1 MKESETMTHAMD
13 DDRVIEGSD
22 GIGELDTVLRDIEPA
37 DFAPARQSQKRRGVS
52 GTVHRDRIHD
62 SAAKH
67 VTGRADYTDDISQPE
82 GTLHAY
88 LGVSQIAHARLNGLN
103 LSAVRAAPGV
113 VDVLTAEDIPGV
125 NDISPTGKHDEPVF
139 PTDAIEFHG
148 QPLFAVIAVTREAA
162 RRAAILAKVDCEPLP
177 FALDPVSAREAGHPY
192 VTPPLTL
199 KRGEAE
205 PALASA
211 KNRISGKIAIGG
223 QDHMYLEGQIAFA
236 IPGEDDDMVVHCST
250 QHPSEAQHMV
260 AHVLGVPSN
269 AVTVNVRRM
278 GGGFGGKE
286 SQMNL
291 FCAVAAIA
299 ARKCG
304 RPVKIRPDRDQDMTA
319 TGKRHDFVVDY
330 EVGFDET
337 GRIEAVDA
345 TFAARCG
352 YSSDLS
358 GPVTDR
364 ALFHADN
371 AYFYPHVRL
380 QSQPLKT
387 NTVSNTAFRG
397 FGGPQG
403 VVVAERMIEEIAYA
417 TGRDPLDVRMANFYG
432 SAGRDVTPYHQTV
445 EDNILARLVTELEEK
460 SDYRKRRAAI
470 IAENAAS
477 PILKRGIA
485 LTPVKFGI
493 SFTATWYNQAG
504 ALIHVYND
512 GSIHLNH
519 GGTEMGQGLNTKVAQ
534 VVADAF
540 QVDFERIKITRT
552 TTEKVPNTSATA
564 ASSGSDLNGMAA
576 LDAAE
581 QIKAR
586 LVAFATE
593 NWGVAADAVTFEA
606 NEVRIGETVLSF
618 DDFIREAYKARVQLS
633 AAGFYKTPKIHWDR
647 ETGSGRPFYYFSYG
661 AACSEVTIDTL
672 TGEYRVERTDILHDV
687 GRSLNPALDKGQV
700 EGAFIQGM
708 GWLTTEELWWDHKG
722 ELRTHAPSTYKIP
735 LASDRPRIFNVE
747 LADWSENRELTI
759 KRSKAVG
766 EPPFMLGISVFEALS
781 MAVASV
787 ADYRECPRLDAPA
800 TPERILMAVSRL
812 QGRG

>member
-1 MKESETMTHAMD
+1 MKDQITTNEAIRGAVH
-13 DDRVIEGSD
+13 SD
-22 GIGELDTVLRDIEPA
+22 LR
-37 DFAPARQSQKRRGVS
+37 
-52 GTVHRDRIHD
+52 HD
-62 SAAKH
+62 SAIKH
-67 VTGRADYTDDISQPE
+67 VTGRAEYCDDIAEPA

-88 LGVSQIAHARLNGLN
+88 LGTSDVTHARIRSLD

-113 VDVLTAEDIPGV
+113 IGVLTAADIPGA
-125 NDISPTGKHDEPVF
+125 NDISPTGRNDEPVF
-139 PTDAIEFHG
+139 PTDLIEFHG
-148 QPLFAVIAVTREAA
+148 QPLFAVVAESRDAA
-162 RRAAILAKVDCEPLP
+162 RRAAELAQMEVEDLP
-177 FALDPVSAREAGHPY
+177 HALDPLQAQAAGYPHITDPLKLERGDVATGFAEAPH
-192 VTPPLTL
+192 
-199 KRGEAE
+199 
-205 PALASA
+205 
-211 KNRISGKIAIGG
+211 RITGRLNVGG
-223 QDHMYLEGQIAFA
+223 QDHMYLEGQISFA
-236 IPGEDDDMVVHCST
+236 IPGEDDDVVVHCST

-291 FCAVAAIA
+291 FACVAALA
-299 ARKCG
+299 AKKWN

-319 TGKRHDFVVDY
+319 TGKRHDFVIDY
-330 EVGFDET
+330 DVAFDEA
-337 GRIEAVDA
+337 GRIQAVEGE
-345 TFAARCG
+345 FAARCG
-352 YSSDLS
+352 WSSDLS

-380 QSQPLKT
+380 TSRPMKT

-403 VVVAERMIEEIAYA
+403 VVAAERMIEEIAFA
-417 TGRDPLDVRMANFYG
+417 LGKDPLEVRKANFYG
-432 SAGRDVTPYHQTV
+432 PEGRDLTPYHQQVT
-445 EDNILARLVTELEEK
+445 DNILERLVGELEK
-460 SDYRKRRAAI
+460 SADYQARRKAI
-470 IAENAAS
+470 LKFNAQS
-477 PILKRGIA
+477 RFLKRGIA

-493 SFTATWYNQAG
+493 SFTATHYNQAG
-504 ALIHVYND
+504 SLIHVYSD

-540 QVDFERIKITRT
+540 QVDITRIKITRT

-586 LVAFATE
+586 LVEFAADK
-593 NWGVAADAVTFEA
+593 WGVDPAAVIFLPNAVKVG
-606 NEVRIGETVLSF
+606 NEVMGF
-618 DDFIREAYKARVQLS
+618 DALVKAAYMARVHLS
-633 AAGFYKTPKIHWDR
+633 AAGFYKTPDIHWDR
-647 ETGSGRPFYYFSYG
+647 AAGRGRPFYYYAYG
-661 AACSEVTIDTL
+661 ASCSEVSVDTL

-687 GRSLNPALDKGQV
+687 GRSLNPVLDKGQV

-708 GWLTTEELWWDHKG
+708 GWLTTEELWWDKQG
-722 ELRTHAPSTYKIP
+722 RLRTHAPSTYKIP
-735 LASDRPRIFNVE
+735 LASDAPRIFNVG
-747 LADWSENRELTI
+747 LAEWSVNPERTI

-766 EPPFMLGISVFEALS
+766 EPPFMLGISVLEALS

-800 TPERILMAVSRL
+800 TPERVLMAVERL
-812 QGRG
+812 RGGK

>member
-1 MKESETMTHAMD
+1 MMKDLPLIQGAAHQD
-13 DDRVIEGSD
+13 
-22 GIGELDTVLRDIEPA
+22 L
-37 DFAPARQSQKRRGVS
+37 K
-52 GTVHRDRIHD
+52 HD
-62 SAAKH
+62 SAVKQ
-67 VTGRADYTDDISQPE
+67 VQGKADYTDDIAEPI

-88 LGVSQIAHARLNGLN
+88 LGVSTVAHANIRAMD
-103 LSAVRAAPGV
+103 LSKVRSAPGV

-125 NDISPTGKHDEPVF
+125 NDVSPTGRNDEPIF
-139 PTDAIEFHG
+139 PTEKVEFHG
-148 QPLFAVIAVTREAA
+148 QPLFAVIAESRDAA
-162 RRAAILAKVDCEPLP
+162 RRAAELADVDYEVLP
-177 FALDPVSAREAGHPY
+177 HALDAVSAEEAGMPM
-192 VTPPLTL
+192 VTDPLKL
-199 KRGEAE
+199 ERGDVA
-205 PALASA
+205 AGFDQASH
-211 KNRISGKIAIGG
+211 RISGRLVVGG
-223 QDHMYLEGQIAFA
+223 QDHMYLEGHIAFA
-236 IPGEDDDMVVHCST
+236 IPGEDDDVVVHCST

-260 AHVLGVPSN
+260 AHALGVPSN
-269 AVTVNVRRM
+269 AVVVNVRRM

-291 FCAVAAIA
+291 FCAVAAIGA
-299 ARKCG
+299 KKLG

-330 EVGFDET
+330 DLGFDDD
-337 GRIEAVDA
+337 GRIQAVESQ
-345 TFAARCG
+345 FAARCG

-371 AYFYPHVRL
+371 AYFYPNVRL
-380 QSQPLKT
+380 TSRPQKT

-403 VVVAERMIEEIAYA
+403 AVAAERMVEEIAYA
-417 TGRDPLDVRMANFYG
+417 LGKDPLEVRKANFYG
-432 SAGRDVTPYHQTV
+432 DAKDGRNLTPYHQEV
-445 EDNILARLVTELEEK
+445 EDNVIGRIVEELEE
-460 SDYRKRRAAI
+460 SADYQARRKAI
-470 IAENAAS
+470 LEENAKGGV
-477 PILKRGIA
+477 IRRGIA

-534 VVADAF
+534 VVAEAF
-540 QVDFERIKITRT
+540 QVDFDHIKITKT

-564 ASSGSDLNGMAA
+564 ASSGTDLNGMAA
-576 LDAAE
+576 LNAAE

-586 LVAFATE
+586 LVKFAAE
-593 NWGVAADAVTFEA
+593 SRGVSEDDVSFAPNHLV
-606 NEVRIGETVLSF
+606 IGEETISF
-618 DDFIREAYKARVQLS
+618 AAFVKEAYMARVHLS

-647 ETGSGRPFYYFSYG
+647 AAGKGRPFYYYSYG
-661 AACSEVTIDTL
+661 AACSEVAIDTL

-687 GRSLNPALDKGQV
+687 GRSLNPILDKGQV

-708 GWLTTEELWWDHKG
+708 GWLTTEELWWDDAG
-722 ELRTHAPSTYKIP
+722 RLRTHAPSTYKIP
-735 LASDRPRIFNVE
+735 LASDRPREFNVN
-747 LADWSENRELTI
+747 LADWSENREMTI

-766 EPPFMLGISVFEALS
+766 EPPFVLGISVLEALS

-787 ADYRECPRLDAPA
+787 DGYRTCPRLEAPA
-800 TPERILMAVSRL
+800 TPERVLMAVERL
-812 QGRG
+812 KAQG

>member
-1 MKESETMTHAMD
+1 MKDSAS
-13 DDRVIEGSD
+13 I
-22 GIGELDTVLRDIEPA
+22 
-37 DFAPARQSQKRRGVS
+37 RGAAH
-52 GTVHRDRIHD
+52 TDRIHD
-62 SAAKH
+62 SATKH
-67 VTGRADYTDDISQPE
+67 VTGSADYTDDIAEPV

-88 LGVSQIAHARLNGLN
+88 LGVSDVAHAKLGRVD
-103 LSAVRAAPGV
+103 LSAVLAAPGV
-113 VDVLTAEDIPGV
+113 VGVLTADDIPGH
-125 NDISPTGKHDEPVF
+125 NDVSPTGLNDEPVF
-139 PTDAIEFHG
+139 PTDTIQFHG
-148 QPLFAVIAVTREAA
+148 QPLFAVIAETRDDA
-162 RRAAILAKVDCEPLP
+162 RRAAELAQVDYEVLP
-177 FALDPVSAREAGHPY
+177 HALDPIAAQEAGYPH
-192 VTPPLTL
+192 VTAPLKL
-199 KRGEAE
+199 ERGEVD
-205 PALASA
+205 PAIA
-211 KNRISGKIAIGG
+211 KATNRIQARMTVGG
-223 QDHMYLEGQIAFA
+223 QDHMYLEGHIAFA
-236 IPGEDDDMVVHCST
+236 IPGEDDDVIVHCST

-299 ARKCG
+299 AKKWNRA
-304 RPVKIRPDRDQDMTA
+304 VKIRPDRDQDMTA
-319 TGKRHDFVVDY
+319 TGKRHDFVIDY
-330 EVGFDET
+330 DVAFDDA
-337 GRIEAVDA
+337 GRIEAVDGV
-345 TFAARCG
+345 FAARCG
-352 YSSDLS
+352 FSSDLS

-371 AYFYPHVRL
+371 AYFYPNVRL
-380 QSQPLKT
+380 VSHPMKT

-403 VVVAERMIEEIAYA
+403 VIVAERIMEEIAYA
-417 TGRDPLDVRMANFYG
+417 TGQDPLDVRKANFYG
-432 SAGRDVTPYHQTV
+432 GAGRDLTPYHQEV
-445 EDNILARLVTELEEK
+445 EDNILDRLVGELEETAG
-460 SDYRKRRAAI
+460 YRARRKAI
-470 IAENAAS
+470 IDFNATS
-477 PILKRGIA
+477 RVLKKGIA

-504 ALIHVYND
+504 ALVHVYND

-534 VVADAF
+534 VVAEAF
-540 QVDFERIKITRT
+540 QVDFERIKITKT

-564 ASSGSDLNGMAA
+564 ASSGTDLNGMAA
-576 LDAAE
+576 LNAVE

-586 LVAFATE
+586 LVEFAAGKWE
-593 NWGVAADAVTFEA
+593 VSPDAVLFEP
-606 NEVRIGETVLSF
+606 NQVRIGDNVLSF
-618 DDFIREAYKARVQLS
+618 DAFVKEAYMARVQLS

-647 ETGSGRPFYYFSYG
+647 AAGKGRPFFYYAYG

-687 GRSLNPALDKGQV
+687 GRSLNPVLDKGQV

-708 GWLTTEELWWDHKG
+708 GWLTTEELWWDDAG
-722 ELRTHAPSTYKIP
+722 CLRTHAPSTYKIP
-735 LASDRPRIFNVE
+735 LASDRPRVFNVK

-787 ADYRECPRLDAPA
+787 GDYRTCPRLDAPA
-800 TPERILMAVSRL
+800 TPERVLMAVERL
-812 QGRG
+812 KAAG

>member
-1 MKESETMTHAMD
+1 MKDHQTISGAVHL
-13 DDRVIEGSD
+13 DR
-22 GIGELDTVLRDIEPA
+22 
-37 DFAPARQSQKRRGVS
+37 Q
-52 GTVHRDRIHD
+52 HD
-62 SAAKH
+62 SAIKH
-67 VTGRADYTDDISQPE
+67 VTGRAEYTDDIAEPQ

-88 LGVSQIAHARLNGLN
+88 LGVSTVAHGRIISMD
-103 LSAVRAAPGV
+103 LSAVRAASGV
-113 VDVLTAEDIPGV
+113 VDVLTADDVPGV
-125 NDISPTGKHDEPVF
+125 NDISPTGKNDEPVF
-139 PTDAIEFHG
+139 PTEKVEFHG
-148 QPLFAVIAVTREAA
+148 QPVFAVVAETRDAA
-162 RRAAILAKVDCEPLP
+162 RRAAELANIEYEVLP
-177 FALDPVSAREAGHPY
+177 HALGPIEAQEAGYPHI
-192 VTPPLTL
+192 TDPLKLERGNVAEGQAAAEHRL
-199 KRGEAE
+199 KG
-205 PALASA
+205 
-211 KNRISGKIAIGG
+211 RITIGG
-223 QDHMYLEGQIAFA
+223 QDHMYLEGHIAFA
-236 IPGEDDDMVVHCST
+236 IPGEDEDVTVHCST

-260 AHVLGVPSN
+260 AHVLGVANN

-299 ARKCG
+299 AKKLNRA
-304 RPVKIRPDRDQDMTA
+304 VKIRPDRDQDMTA

-330 EVGFDET
+330 DVAFDGT
-337 GRIEAVDA
+337 GRIQAVESA
-345 TFAARCG
+345 FAARCG

-380 QSQPLKT
+380 ESHPMKT

-403 VVVAERMIEEIAYA
+403 VVAAERMIEEIAYA
-417 TGRDPLDVRMANFYG
+417 LGKDPLDVRKANFYG
-432 SAGRDVTPYHQTV
+432 EEGRDLTPYHQKV
-445 EDNILARLVTELEEK
+445 EDNILDRLIGELEDSAE
-460 SDYRKRRAAI
+460 YRKRREEI
-470 IAENAAS
+470 IAFNKQS
-477 PILKRGIA
+477 KIIKKGIA

-504 ALIHVYND
+504 SLIHVYND

-540 QVDFERIKITRT
+540 QVDFERIKITKT

-586 LVAFATE
+586 LVAFAAE
-593 NWGVAADAVTFEA
+593 KYGVAEDAVEFRA
-606 NEVRIGETVLSF
+606 NTVWAGETAVPF
-618 DDFIREAYKARVQLS
+618 DRLVKEAYMARVHLS

-647 ETGSGRPFYYFSYG
+647 AAGKGRPFFYYAYG
-661 AACSEVTIDTL
+661 ASCSEVSVDTL

-687 GRSLNPALDKGQV
+687 GRSLNPVLDKGQV

-708 GWLTTEELWWDHKG
+708 GWLTTEELWWDG
-722 ELRTHAPSTYKIP
+722 EGRLRTHAPSTYKIP
-735 LASDRPRIFNVE
+735 LASDRPRVFNVN
-747 LADWSENRELTI
+747 LAEWSVNKERTI

-781 MAVASV
+781 MAVAST
-787 ADYRECPRLDAPA
+787 ADYKVCPRLDAPA
-800 TPERILMAVSRL
+800 TPERVLLAIETLKG
-812 QGRG
+812 QG

>member
-1 MKESETMTHAMD
+1 MKHDIITDAKKSISGAVHT
-13 DDRVIEGSD
+13 DR
-22 GIGELDTVLRDIEPA
+22 R
-37 DFAPARQSQKRRGVS
+37 
-52 GTVHRDRIHD
+52 HD
-62 SAAKH
+62 SAEKH
-67 VTGRADYTDDISQPE
+67 VTGRAEYCDDIAEPQ

-88 LGVSQIAHARLNGLN
+88 LGTSTVAHGLIRSMD
-103 LSAVRAAPGV
+103 LDAVLAAPGV
-113 VDVLTAEDIPGV
+113 IGVLTADDVPGH
-125 NDISPTGKHDEPVF
+125 NDISPTGQKDEPVF
-139 PTDAIEFHG
+139 PVDRTEFHG
-148 QPLFAVIAVTREAA
+148 QPLFAVIATSRDAA
-162 RRAAILAKVDCEPLP
+162 RRAAELAKIDYEVLP
-177 FALDPVSAREAGHPY
+177 HALDPVSAIEADYPH
-192 VTPPLTL
+192 VTEPLKL
-199 KRGEAE
+199 ERGDIA
-205 PALASA
+205 PAFDSA
-211 KNRISGKIAIGG
+211 KNRIKGRMTIGG

-236 IPGEDDDMVVHCST
+236 IPGEDDDVVVHCST

-299 ARKCG
+299 AKKWN

-330 EVGFDET
+330 DVAFDDT
-337 GRIEAVDA
+337 GRIEAVDG

-371 AYFYPHVRL
+371 AYFYANVRL
-380 QSQPLKT
+380 TSRPMKT

-403 VVVAERMIEEIAYA
+403 VVAAERMIEEIAYA
-417 TGRDPLDVRMANFYG
+417 LGKDPLEIRKTNFYG
-432 SAGRDVTPYHQTV
+432 DRNDGRILTPYHQEV
-445 EDNILARLVTELEEK
+445 EDNILPRLIGDLESS
-460 SDYRKRRAAI
+460 SDYQARREAVLQH
-470 IAENAAS
+470 NARS
-477 PILKRGIA
+477 SMIKRGIA

-504 ALIHVYND
+504 ALIHIYND

-540 QVDFERIKITRT
+540 QVDFERIKITKT

-576 LDAAE
+576 LNAAE
-581 QIKAR
+581 QLKER
-586 LVAFATE
+586 LVAFAAERWNSEPETIRFHNNMVE
-593 NWGVAADAVTFEA
+593 IGSELVSFNDL
-606 NEVRIGETVLSF
+606 VRQ
-618 DDFIREAYKARVQLS
+618 AYMARVHLS

-647 ETGSGRPFYYFSYG
+647 AAGKGRPFYYFAYG
-661 AACSEVTIDTL
+661 ASCSEVSVDTL

-687 GRSLNPALDKGQV
+687 GKSLNPILDKGQV

-708 GWLTTEELWWDHKG
+708 GWLTTEELWWDQAG
-722 ELRTHAPSTYKIP
+722 RLRTHAPSTYKIP
-735 LASDRPRIFNVE
+735 LASDRPRQFTVK
-747 LADWSENRELTI
+747 LAEWSENKERTI

-800 TPERILMAVSRL
+800 TPERVLMAIERL
-812 QGRG
+812 KNRE

>member
-1 MKESETMTHAMD
+1 MKDNVS
-13 DDRVIEGSD
+13 I
-22 GIGELDTVLRDIEPA
+22 
-37 DFAPARQSQKRRGVS
+37 RGAAH
-52 GTVHRDRIHD
+52 TDRIHD
-62 SAAKH
+62 SATKH
-67 VTGRADYTDDISQPE
+67 VTGAADYTDDIVEPV

-88 LGVSQIAHARLNGLN
+88 LGVSDVAHANIRSLD

-113 VDVLTAEDIPGV
+113 VGVLTADDIPGR
-125 NDISPTGKHDEPVF
+125 NDISPTGLNDEPVF
-139 PTDAIEFHG
+139 PTDKIQFHG
-148 QPLFAVIAVTREAA
+148 QPLFAVIAETRDAA
-162 RRAAILAKVDCEPLP
+162 RRAAELADVDCEELP
-177 FALDPVSAREAGHPY
+177 HALDPIAAQDAGYPH
-192 VTPPLTL
+192 VTAPLKL
-199 KRGEAE
+199 ERGEVA
-205 PALASA
+205 PAFA
-211 KNRISGKIAIGG
+211 KATNRIKGRMSVGG
-223 QDHMYLEGQIAFA
+223 QDHMYLEGHIAFA
-236 IPGEDDDMVVHCST
+236 IPGEDDDVIVHCST

-299 ARKCG
+299 AKKWG
-304 RPVKIRPDRDQDMTA
+304 RAVKIRPDRDQDMTA
-319 TGKRHDFVVDY
+319 TGKRHDFVIDY
-330 EVGFDET
+330 DVAFDDA
-337 GRIEAVDA
+337 GRIEAVNGV
-345 TFAARCG
+345 FAARCG
-352 YSSDLS
+352 FSSDLS

-371 AYFYPHVRL
+371 AYFYPNVRL
-380 QSQPLKT
+380 VSHPMKT

-403 VVVAERMIEEIAYA
+403 VIVAERIMEEIAYA
-417 TGRDPLDVRMANFYG
+417 TGQDPLDVRKANFYG
-432 SAGRDVTPYHQTV
+432 GKGRDLTPYHQEV
-445 EDNILARLVTELEEK
+445 EDNILDRLVGELEE
-460 SDYRKRRAAI
+460 SADYRARRKAI
-470 IAENAAS
+470 IDFNATS
-477 PILKRGIA
+477 RVLKKGIA

-504 ALIHVYND
+504 ALMHVYND

-534 VVADAF
+534 VVAEAF

-564 ASSGSDLNGMAA
+564 ASSGTDLNGMAA
-576 LDAAE
+576 LNAVE

-586 LVAFATE
+586 LVEFAAGK
-593 NWGVAADAVTFEA
+593 WKVSPDAVVFEP
-606 NEVRIGETVLSF
+606 NQVRIGNEVLSF
-618 DDFIREAYKARVQLS
+618 DAFIKQAYMARVQLS

-647 ETGSGRPFYYFSYG
+647 AAGKGRPFFYYAYG

-687 GRSLNPALDKGQV
+687 GRSLNRVLDKGQV

-708 GWLTTEELWWDHKG
+708 GWLTTEELWWDDAG
-722 ELRTHAPSTYKIP
+722 RLRTHAPSTYKIP
-735 LASDRPRIFNVE
+735 LASDRPRVFNVK

-787 ADYRECPRLDAPA
+787 ADYRICPRLDAPA
-800 TPERILMAVSRL
+800 TPERVLMAVERL
-812 QGRG
+812 KAAG